1 MTMISSFPR
10 PGKTIGCLD
19 QREVSAIARL
29 GLCIAHGFA
38 TGGDNAR
45 FTELAATTLVAD
57 VGPGN
62 WPWQSRLSTE
72 ASYGSMSIVAPH
84 IAMVT

>member
-1 MTMISSFPR
+1 MISSLPQ

-29 GLCIAHGFA
+29 GLCVAHGFA

-45 FTELAATTLVAD
+45 FTKLTATTLVAD

-62 WPWQSRLSTE
+62 RPRQTCLRTN
-72 ASYGSMSIVAPH
+72 ASDGSMSIVAAH